1 MYLNVYS
8 ICTTWATLLLVN
20 VYSNSVRNILYTQ
33 FRKILLLSHTF
44 CIPFCSC
51 HHTWE
56 IYQYR
61 VSLSTTTSSPSWFTG
76 TCKASRYH
84 SNPRG
89 LSTTQTCS
97 CYWTQS
103 ARKHSLILDPLS
115 QEMTLMVFL
124 DLSQKVWIFLNC
136 TKHVHTYVLAW
147 YYILC
152 IIVYYISHV
161 KDRCPRSDQMS
172 PTPHYQSVCG
182 IGGGLPCRCAEYGAF
197 EPAEC
202 CTAEGTL
209 DRSEKCNGKRLICTY
224 VYVSLQLHI
233 ACICPVSAV
242 SCPANGKDCHG
253 WIFIA
258 H

>member
-61 VSLSTTTSSPSWFTG
+61 VSLSTTTSSPSWLTG

-136 TKHVHTYVLAW
+136 TKMFTPTYLLDTIYYVLL
-147 YYILC
+147 YIIFRMLKTAARDLIRWVPLHTTSQC
-152 IIVYYISHV
+152 VA
-161 KDRCPRSDQMS
+161 
-172 PTPHYQSVCG
+172 SVEAYLAG
-182 IGGGLPCRCAEYGAF
+182 VPNMEHL
-197 EPAEC
+197 
-202 CTAEGTL
+202 
-209 DRSEKCNGKRLICTY
+209 S
-224 VYVSLQLHI
+224 QLNAALLKGH
-233 ACICPVSAV
+233 
-242 SCPANGKDCHG
+242 
-253 WIFIA
+253 
-258 H
+258 

>member
-1 MYLNVYS
+1 MIIFMYLNVYS

-44 CIPFCSC
+44 CIPFRSC
-51 HHTWE
+51 HRTWE

-89 LSTTQTCS
+89 LSTTLTCS

-103 ARKHSLILDPLS
+103 ARKHSLILDLLS

-152 IIVYYISHV
+152 IIVIMFRMLKTAARDLIRWVPLHTTSQCV
-161 KDRCPRSDQMS
+161 A
-172 PTPHYQSVCG
+172 SVEAYLAG
-182 IGGGLPCRCAEYGAF
+182 VQNMEHL
-197 EPAEC
+197 
-202 CTAEGTL
+202 
-209 DRSEKCNGKRLICTY
+209 S
-224 VYVSLQLHI
+224 QLNAALLKGH
-233 ACICPVSAV
+233 
-242 SCPANGKDCHG
+242 
-253 WIFIA
+253 
-258 H
+258 